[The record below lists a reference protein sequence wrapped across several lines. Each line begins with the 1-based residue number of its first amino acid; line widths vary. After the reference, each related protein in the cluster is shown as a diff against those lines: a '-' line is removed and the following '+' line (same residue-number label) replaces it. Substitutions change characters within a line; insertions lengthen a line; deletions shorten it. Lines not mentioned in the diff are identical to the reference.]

1 MKIIRF
7 IRGLFVVKPNRKLL
21 WTPNDFKLA
30 KSWAKTQPHPT
41 NRFKTLWD
49 SIYSPKKDSVD
60 ILHEVNKKLG
70 YLK

>member
-7 IRGLFVVKPNRKLL
+7 IRGLLIIKPNRKLL

-30 KSWAKTQPHPT
+30 KNWAKTQPHPT
-41 NRFKTLWD
+41 RRFKTLWD
-49 SIYSPKKDSVD
+49 SIYSSKKDSVH

-70 YLK
+70 Y